1 MQHAFKTL
9 TPYGKYGNSGG
20 DFTKMLGQLFFKHGE
35 DESKENYL
43 SPVDEDIET
52 LPYEVLK
59 TYEVKA

>member
-1 MQHAFKTL
+1 
-9 TPYGKYGNSGG
+9 
-20 DFTKMLGQLFFKHGE
+20 MLGQLFFKQGE

-43 SPVDEDIET
+43 SPVDEVIET